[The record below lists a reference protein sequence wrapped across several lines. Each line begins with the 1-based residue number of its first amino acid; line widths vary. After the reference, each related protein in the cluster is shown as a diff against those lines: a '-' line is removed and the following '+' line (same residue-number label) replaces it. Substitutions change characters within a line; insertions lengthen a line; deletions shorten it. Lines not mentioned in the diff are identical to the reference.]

1 MSHYDLISD
10 HSIQPLSTFVEVYV
24 AGHLVKSVY
33 SGSRKGQSRAPEY
46 IQSFEFTRIETT
58 GNFVL
63 TMFDKNWTELETIFN
78 LGNQAVTIRYGYVG
92 GKQSAVL
99 DCLVSNYNIKFKTS
113 GVILT
118 VRGLVRSIVD
128 NMTLMT
134 LDTETTNPTEAAKA
148 ICKYAGYKIG
158 KFEETKDID
167 LGGNQSFVILKEH
180 PLTYINEKIA
190 PMAIGK
196 STGMSGYKLYIDYGT
211 TPPTASFLNIMYQSS
226 NSVKSYVYAKGINT
240 SVISLD
246 VDVTGVFGGTS
257 ASNTTTS
264 AQSSSIDPATEDVS
278 DISGTTSSNSPK
290 TTPNGDPAYT
300 NTPPTQE
307 NILSTD
313 GLTPEM
319 SEAAVQNVL
328 SLSGSVPY
336 KGSITILGDPT
347 LVIGDSID
355 IVVLTSTGD
364 VYDVI
369 SGQYYVT
376 GVSDTIE
383 GGKFTTTLSIVKKIS
398 AAGTTSIQSSPQS
411 ESSSPSGGST
421 SDSQV
426 SPEINKKITKARVRI
441 LVPKGSSIGHY
452 ELQIPGDVVFK
463 GQKFDRPVFS
473 YSSDG
478 TLVVCP
484 LSKDDSRYSNQSY
497 TAYYIEFDC
506 HDKFPALV
514 ETLESYVNKE
524 KSRSNGYTKY
534 SLKGSYA
541 NYDIERRNCFT
552 ALAAWCKFL
561 GNDTLSKIV
570 SSSNTYRDYL
580 PKVMY
585 QKYGK
590 YWTKY

>member
-10 HSIQPLSTFVEVYV
+10 HSTQPLSTFIEVYV

-46 IQSFEFTRIETT
+46 IQSLEFTRIETT

-78 LGNQAVTIRYGYVG
+78 LGNQSVAIRYGYVG

-113 GVILT
+113 GIILT
-118 VRGLVRSIVD
+118 VRGLVRSTID
-128 NMTLMT
+128 NMMLMT
-134 LDTETTNPTEAAKA
+134 LDTKTTNPTEAAKA
-148 ICKYAGYKIG
+148 ICKYAGYQLG

-167 LGGNQSFVILKEH
+167 LGGTKSFVVLKEH
-180 PLTYINEKIA
+180 PLTYINERIA

-196 STGMSGYKLYIDYGT
+196 STGMSGYKLYVDYST

-226 NSVKSYVYAKGINT
+226 KSVRSYVYAKGINT

-264 AQSSSIDPATEDVS
+264 AQSSSIDPTTEGVS
-278 DISGTTSSNSPK
+278 NISGTTSSNSPT

-319 SEAAVQNVL
+319 SEAAIKNVL

-347 LVIGDSID
+347 LIIGDSID

-376 GVSDTIE
+376 GVSDNID

-398 AAGTTSIQSSPQS
+398 AAGTTSIQS
-411 ESSSPSGGST
+411 
-421 SDSQV
+421 D
-426 SPEINKKITKARVRI
+426 I
-441 LVPKGSSIGHY
+441 
-452 ELQIPGDVVFK
+452 
-463 GQKFDRPVFS
+463 
-473 YSSDG
+473 
-478 TLVVCP
+478 
-484 LSKDDSRYSNQSY
+484 SNS
-497 TAYYIEFDC
+497 
-506 HDKFPALV
+506 
-514 ETLESYVNKE
+514 
-524 KSRSNGYTKY
+524 
-534 SLKGSYA
+534 
-541 NYDIERRNCFT
+541 
-552 ALAAWCKFL
+552 
-561 GNDTLSKIV
+561 
-570 SSSNTYRDYL
+570 
-580 PKVMY
+580 
-585 QKYGK
+585 
-590 YWTKY
+590 